1 LADHRLILHA
11 VVKDDGSLSY
21 EHDGQTRLAATVA
34 DGIQA
39 MRALAQAEGVEV
51 EAILAQTGRQPQ
63 HIVLKPGGQLRSI
76 SERPPAA
83 SAGSAGS
90 TGEKA
95 AGNPERGTGVLA
107 PPAAPARTGEDPQSG
122 DSPDGGDA
130 GAEDQSQRGP
140 VVGGPYSGP
149 ARGVPVSRRAQKEA
163 RKEAQREAQRQ
174 GQQDGQPRRGKR
186 LLILL
191 AAISATIVA
200 VAGASLL
207 LPGGLAED
215 SLVSVSG
222 SGQASAQNQLSYQ
235 DSPTAV
241 PGYADDVQWTV
252 PVDGQALTTATA
264 QGLLVVEED
273 SLRVHDI
280 ATGAERFETD
290 LDGSVDYVV
299 ETTVQGRHAL
309 LWRIGDR
316 AYALPEGSTEPV
328 AYTLPAGARLSS
340 AGSSV
345 LVRDG
350 EDLYAFGLSGLVD
363 IAAPDEDLTPMALEG
378 SRLVSARFEGP
389 LVITDYSGREIASVD
404 LERPSE
410 EMHLIRWVSAGHGLV
425 ITIWGEE
432 GATVSSGHRVE
443 LVTHSISDGSILSTT
458 STTTDSIGEADWV
471 RGQGYELAYIG
482 PYLYSM
488 RSGLLVLDGS
498 AQQLDFQLPVGQFA
512 PAESPE
518 GRVLVQGTT
527 AYRTDVQVLAALEG
541 TAIVR
546 STPTLV
552 EAHPLEP

>member
-1 LADHRLILHA
+1 MADHRLILHA

-21 EHDGQTRLAATVA
+21 EHDGQTRFAATVA

-76 SERPPAA
+76 GERTPAA
-83 SAGSAGS
+83 NAGA
-90 TGEKA
+90 TGEDTA
-95 AGNPERGTGVLA
+95 ENPARGTGVLA
-107 PPAAPARTGEDPQSG
+107 PPAAPAGTAEDPQYG
-122 DSPDGGDA
+122 DSSDAGDA
-130 GAEDQSQRGP
+130 GGEEQPHRGP

-163 RKEAQREAQRQ
+163 RKEAQRQA
-174 GQQDGQPRRGKR
+174 QQDGQPRRGKR

-273 SLRVHDI
+273 SLRVYDT
-280 ATGAERFETD
+280 ATGAERFETE

-316 AYALPEGSTEPV
+316 AYALPQGSAEPV

-345 LVRDG
+345 LIRDG
-350 EDLYAFGLSGLVD
+350 EDLYAFGLSGLVE

-527 AYRTDVQVLAALEG
+527 AYRTDVQVLAALED
-541 TAIVR
+541 TVIVR

-552 EAHPLEP
+552 EAHPLAP